1 MFLATGHGDALSGRH
16 VSVHDDI
23 EAMLAHIDEIR
34 DEDLYVL
41 RPERLEPARAARA
54 CA

>member
-1 MFLATGHGDALSGRH
+1 MFLATGRGDALSGRH

-23 EAMLAHIDEIR
+23 ETMLAHIDEIR
-34 DEDLYVL
+34 DHDLYVMH
-41 RPERLEPARAARA
+41 PERLESARAARA